1 MFVSSPKTLLFF
13 AFLHV
18 ALYLC
23 VSTHFF
29 LSNLLCF
36 FSFPVHYHFAHC
48 NFVQR
53 NAFGNN
59 TKPVIVEKMPS
70 NTLKKIQSMSH
81 RKIGMIQR
89 KQNKQIQIKTEI
101 NLKNANVPQSKQ
113 DAFRH
118 SILELSLE
126 DLKYLG
132 NNPFTVWWYF
142 FIEIFDSSD

>member
-1 MFVSSPKTLLFF
+1 MEQIPRFRVPPSLTNFFLVGCFIQNGMHSVIFVASANVRKFTKNLTFLLFF
-13 AFLHV
+13 TWHSIYVFN
-18 ALYLC
+18 
-23 VSTHFF
+23 SFF

-36 FSFPVHYHFAHC
+36 FPLPVHYHFAHC

-101 NLKNANVPQSKQ
+101 NLKNANVPQSK
-113 DAFRH
+113 
-118 SILELSLE
+118 
-126 DLKYLG
+126 
-132 NNPFTVWWYF
+132 
-142 FIEIFDSSD
+142 